1 MADTSSVDGVP
12 ASRVAVGGAVARA
25 KALIE
30 LFHDDQQ
37 AFAGLQVVG
46 AADMPEP
53 YAGLLAHNSH
63 MTVAMERYH
72 GGPVS
77 LRVVAERNVP
87 GGEATAGAYAR
98 EILLA
103 NESGTIV
110 QYGIVRID
118 LSPLP
123 EASRDAILRKGEP
136 LGRILIASGMHRE
149 VQAVELLK
157 LTPGPAFGDVMEAHG
172 PTYGRVA
179 EIRLDGRP
187 AVELLEVV
195 PSFQG

>member
-1 MADTSSVDGVP
+1 MADSSPADSVASKNEADG
-12 ASRVAVGGAVARA
+12 AAAQRARQ
-25 KALIE
+25 LIS
-30 LFHDDQQ
+30 LFRKDVE
-37 AFAGLQVVG
+37 AFAGLRGVV
-46 AADMPEP
+46 AADVPEP

-63 MTVAMERYH
+63 MTVAMEWFH

-77 LRVVAERNVP
+77 LRVVAEC
-87 GGEATAGAYAR
+87 TAGEDATGGSYAR

-103 NESGTIV
+103 NGDGRVV

-123 EASRDAILRKGEP
+123 AASREAILGKGEP
-136 LGRILIASGMHRE
+136 LGRILIASGMHRD
-149 VQAVELLK
+149 VQAVELLQVV
-157 LTPGPAFGDVMEAHG
+157 PGTAFGQLMGASQ

-179 EIRLDGRP
+179 EIQLDGRP

-195 PSFQG
+195 PSFEG

>member
-1 MADTSSVDGVP
+1 MADISPADAVP
-12 ASRVAVGGAVARA
+12 TARMSGGGAVARA
-25 KALIE
+25 KALVE
-30 LFHDDQQ
+30 LFHADPQ
-37 AFAGLQVVG
+37 AFATLEAVD

-53 YAGLLAHNSH
+53 YVGLLAHNSH

-87 GGEATAGAYAR
+87 GGEATDGAYAR

-103 NESGTIV
+103 NGSGDIV

-123 EASRDAILRKGEP
+123 EPSREAILRKGEP

-149 VQAVELLK
+149 VQAVDLLK
-157 LTPGPAFGDVMEAHG
+157 LTPGPALSGVMEARE